1 MRFALTADQRDHFV
15 KHGYVEFEEVVPP
28 NLTDEQLARRR
39 PLAEVA
45 AELTGVRPL
54 RLGWTKRVTAGEL
67 NLKEMGSV
75 QGIVAGAIIKSSGEA
90 IFFSAEHSFSLAK
103 EDDRSYLLIAY
114 AGPRAVYVFNE
125 HDPDTHLLKRQGYV
139 FGDRLRE
146 EIHPTL
152 TR

>member
-1 MRFALTADQRDHFV
+1 MRFALTADQRDHFF

-28 NLTDEQLARRR
+28 NLPEEAVARRR

-54 RLGWTKRVTAGEL
+54 RLGWTRQVSTGDL
-67 NLKEMGSV
+67 NLKEMGSI
-75 QGIVAGAIIKSSGEA
+75 QGIVAGAIIKPSGGA
-90 IFFSAEHSFSLAK
+90 VFFSAEHTFSLAE
-103 EDDRSYLLIAY
+103 EDETSYLLIAY

-125 HDPDTHLLKRQGYV
+125 HDPDTHALKKKGYG

-146 EIHPTL
+146 ETHPTL

>member
-15 KHGYVEFEEVVPP
+15 KHGYVEFDEVVPP
-28 NLTDEQLARRR
+28 ELTDEQVARRR

-45 AELTGVRPL
+45 AELTGIHPL
-54 RLGWTKRVTAGEL
+54 RLGWVKRVSTGEL

-75 QGIVAGAIIKSSGEA
+75 QGIVAGAIIKPTGGA
-90 IFFSAEHSFSLAK
+90 IFFSAEHTFSLA
-103 EDDRSYLLIAY
+103 EEGDRDYLLIAY

-125 HDPDTHLLKRQGYV
+125 HDPDTHALKKKGFG

-146 EIHPTL
+146 ETHPTL